1 MEPHAHN
8 LQKKTHACSPNYYE
22 MFWIMVFSFKSS
34 AYLFSSSFTSS
45 SLPSFSL
52 FFYSFFFQ
60 SNSKPFFSLPLL
72 PESILSPLF
81 PTSLLPLS
89 PLLSSPL
96 SDSQIFT
103 ADSSTCTVWGRGHC
117 LLFLHSAQLSII
129 LPQPIGR
136 EQSVSVKGYQQ
147 IWALEV
153 GNLWKKMWERESVSA
168 MYVCVLEQGQHTMCY
183 F

>member
-1 MEPHAHN
+1 MHMLICTRKHMHVALTIMRCFELWSFLSN
-8 LQKKTHACSPNYYE
+8 LQ
-22 MFWIMVFSFKSS
+22 
-34 AYLFSSSFTSS
+34 LTSS
-45 SLPSFSL
+45 PLLLPPLLSPLSPF

-89 PLLSSPL
+89 PLFSSPL

-117 LLFLHSAQLSII
+117 LLFLRSAQLSII
-129 LPQPIGR
+129 SPQPIGR

-147 IWALEV
+147 I
-153 GNLWKKMWERESVSA
+153 
-168 MYVCVLEQGQHTMCY
+168 
-183 F
+183 